1 MSIFVD
7 HPNAQTIIPNQVV
20 YIPDY
25 FSNACEFKDLL
36 ASEITWSQGR
46 VKIFGKEHATPRL
59 QSWVAD
65 EGITYKYSGK
75 TNHPL
80 PWTAT
85 LEKLRNQLNKS
96 FNLELNSAL
105 CNWYRNGEDSN
116 GWHSDNEPELGQN
129 PTILSLSFGATRKF
143 QLKNRETGELINLSL
158 EEGSL
163 LIMFGESQKQWKHQI
178 PKQRRVLD
186 DRVNIT
192 LRKTFKKI
200 SKSQS

>member
-1 MSIFVD
+1 M
-7 HPNAQTIIPNQVV
+7 
-20 YIPDY
+20 
-25 FSNACEFKDLL
+25 E
-36 ASEITWSQGR
+36 
-46 VKIFGKEHATPRL
+46 
-59 QSWVAD
+59 
-65 EGITYKYSGK
+65 
-75 TNHPL
+75 L